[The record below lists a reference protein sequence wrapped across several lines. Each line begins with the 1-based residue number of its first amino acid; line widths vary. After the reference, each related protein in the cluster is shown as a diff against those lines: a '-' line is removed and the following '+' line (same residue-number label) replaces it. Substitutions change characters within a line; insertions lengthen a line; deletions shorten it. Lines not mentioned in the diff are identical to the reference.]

1 MKELKLGQCL
11 KVTDTSSITGDSSGV
26 NHWPFS
32 DSKKK
37 REEQN
42 SIQNLSLKDSTIK
55 TSSKSEAAKLL
66 CH

>member
-11 KVTDTSSITGDSSGV
+11 KLTDTRSITGDSSGV

-37 REEQN
+37 KERAKFYSEF
-42 SIQNLSLKDSTIK
+42 ILKRFNHQDQF
-55 TSSKSEAAKLL
+55 
-66 CH
+66 